1 MHPLITGAAVLGAV
15 GLAAGL
21 LAAQGDGAGR

>member
-1 MHPLITGAAVLGAV
+1 MIFKSILAGAV

-21 LAAQGDGAGR
+21 QFTAPAISQETV